1 MDLENLNFKAKDVVQ
16 FSVYIISLSVFF
28 LSMSAKVDRVT
39 DAVEELKFDKKEA
52 SSENKTEKS
61 ITQSDIKAL
70 TIRAELN
77 RQNIEIM
84 KGDIEMLKIQYRNQ
98 NN

>member
-16 FSVYIISLSVFF
+16 FSVYIISLTIFF
-28 LSMSAKVDRVT
+28 ISMSAKVDKVT

-52 SSENKTEKS
+52 TGENKAEKN
-61 ITQSDIKAL
+61 ITQNDIKAL
-70 TIRAELN
+70 TVRAELN

>member
-16 FSVYIISLSVFF
+16 FSVYIISLTIFF
-28 LSMSAKVDRVT
+28 ISMSAKVDKVT

-52 SSENKTEKS
+52 NGENKAEKN
-61 ITQSDIKAL
+61 ITQNDIKAL
-70 TIRAELN
+70 TVRAELN

-84 KGDIEMLKIQYRNQ
+84 KGDIEMLKIQYQNQ

>member
-1 MDLENLNFKAKDVVQ
+1 MDLDNLNFKAKDVIQ

-28 LSMSAKVDRVT
+28 LSMSAKVDKVAE
-39 DAVEELKFDKKEA
+39 AVVELKFDRKEA
-52 SSENKTEKS
+52 TSEGKAASFIN
-61 ITQSDIKAL
+61 QNDIKAL

-84 KGDIEMLKIQYRNQ
+84 KNDIEILKSQYRDRN
-98 NN
+98 